1 VNGILA
7 VLAALVVVGA
17 ARALIDALP
26 LARHRGGRAA
36 EAPIEEPVDLARI
49 GRAVASGT
57 ASAGDLHLR
66 LRPILREVAM
76 DGLRRHGVELDAD
89 PARAQQLLSPATWEL
104 VRPDRP
110 APADAF
116 ARGLPAAQLDIVL
129 DDLEALMS

>member
-1 VNGILA
+1 VNVILA
-7 VLAALVVVGA
+7 VLAALVVVSA
-17 ARALIDALP
+17 ARALTDALP
-26 LARHRGGRAA
+26 LTRRRGGAA

-49 GRAVASGT
+49 GRAVASGNAT
-57 ASAGDLHLR
+57 AGDLHLR

-116 ARGLPAAQLDIVL
+116 ARGLPAAQLDLVL